1 MSKAADEA
9 LLWPLRNKSNN
20 VVNNSDLFGFP
31 SEFPYELGISSP
43 VESVAES
50 TETDSSTEE
59 EEFFAALTRRLS
71 QSSLH
76 DSRKH
81 HPITSPIITNKK
93 TENVKLKK
101 NDLATSPQSTLS
113 GIGSWSGRSGSS
125 GDGSPNGSSRVPS
138 PLTTPFV
145 EKNDPLEAIYAV
157 AGEVAR
163 LKYINSETMSFNFQ
177 NRELGLPHATTM
189 FPNYSSQMREEHV
202 LKQQCG
208 DSVWGRQ
215 QVKPNWLVQQQQ
227 LQVQNRGYES
237 VKCTRPSL
245 PQSAW
250 PPLQVQPQNQ
260 RVQCTGSGSR
270 PSGSAVKKG
279 CGGTGVFLPRHHVN
293 NPSETRKKPGFA
305 PVLVPAKVVHALNV
319 TSQSQF
325 SNAFTLDY
333 DTLLAR
339 RNALLMQKQRLSL
352 RREEVASYE
361 TRLPQEW
368 TY

>member
-1 MSKAADEA
+1 MSKATDEA

-20 VVNNSDLFGFP
+20 VVNNFDLFGFP

-43 VESVAES
+43 VESVAGS
-50 TETDSSTEE
+50 TETDSSNEE
-59 EEFFAALTRRLS
+59 EDFFAALTRRLS

-81 HPITSPIITNKK
+81 HPLTSPIIANNKN
-93 TENVKLKK
+93 ENVKLKTQG
-101 NDLATSPQSTLS
+101 LATSPQSTLS
-113 GIGSWSGRSGSS
+113 GIGSWSGRSGGS

-163 LKYINSETMSFNFQ
+163 LKYINSETMSFGFQ
-177 NRELGLPHATTM
+177 NRGQLGLPHGSTL
-189 FPNYSSQMREEHV
+189 FPNHASQMREE
-202 LKQQCG
+202 QCG

-215 QVKPNWLVQQQQ
+215 HVKPNWLIQQQQ

-260 RVQCTGSGSR
+260 RLQCTGSGSR
-270 PSGSAVKKG
+270 PSGSAVKRG

-325 SNAFTLDY
+325 SNAFAVDY
-333 DTLLAR
+333 DALLAR
-339 RNALLMQKQRLSL
+339 RNALLMQKQRMSL
-352 RREEVASYE
+352 RREEVTSYE